1 MPALIRLGFYCI
13 IGYGLLVLT
22 VYLLQRKMLYF
33 PDRQRPPEAYLKSL
47 NLLPW
52 PDGKARFTGYTGART
67 PGKVR
72 GTVIAF
78 HGNAGSAW
86 QRVYFNEALEP
97 MGFRVILAEYPGY
110 GGRGGKTSES
120 SFVADALALIR
131 QAHQLYGGPLY
142 LLGESLGCGVVA
154 AAAADTAVPVAGLI
168 LITPWDSLPDLAQS
182 LYWYLPARYLT
193 RDRYDSVANLNTFDR
208 PVAVAIAEADEVVPN
223 KHSLRLY
230 ESISAPKRLW
240 RFRGAGHN
248 SWPTNPG
255 DRWWHEA
262 VEFVTTG
269 KN

>member
-1 MPALIRLGFYCI
+1 
-13 IGYGLLVLT
+13 
-22 VYLLQRKMLYF
+22 
-33 PDRQRPPEAYLKSL
+33 
-47 NLLPW
+47 
-52 PDGKARFTGYTGART
+52 
-67 PGKVR
+67 
-72 GTVIAF
+72 
-78 HGNAGSAW
+78 
-86 QRVYFNEALEP
+86 
-97 MGFRVILAEYPGY
+97 
-110 GGRGGKTSES
+110 
-120 SFVADALALIR
+120 
-131 QAHQLYGGPLY
+131 
-142 LLGESLGCGVVA
+142 
-154 AAAADTAVPVAGLI
+154 